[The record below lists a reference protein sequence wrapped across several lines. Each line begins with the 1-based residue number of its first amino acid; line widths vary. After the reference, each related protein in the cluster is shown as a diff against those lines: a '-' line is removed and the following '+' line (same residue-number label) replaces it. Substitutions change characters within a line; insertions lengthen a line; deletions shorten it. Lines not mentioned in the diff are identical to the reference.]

1 MFCSSP
7 YNIIRIIRSE
17 VRCSYLGVA
26 LSFTAWTDS
35 WLDLQFKSK
44 PKYLLHHDTV
54 ALKKWYNGNLTSS
67 AKQCKICHSLLPYV
81 LWSLWL
87 YLWTSKQSESWW
99 INDGNHKAR
108 KHKLNLGCTKEFW
121 LKTDTFWPEDLG
133 LSVDISISFTL
144 LDNWN
149 GSLHLIKHK
158 QNAKISYSFILYPVS
173 SI

>member
-1 MFCSSP
+1 MVQWQSDKLSKT
-7 YNIIRIIRSE
+7 
-17 VRCSYLGVA
+17 VYL
-26 LSFTAWTDS
+26 
-35 WLDLQFKSK
+35 
-44 PKYLLHHDTV
+44 
-54 ALKKWYNGNLTSS
+54 
-67 AKQCKICHSLLPYV
+67 CHSLLPYV

-87 YLWTSKQSESWW
+87 NVWTSKQFESWW

-108 KHKLNLGCTKEFW
+108 KHKLNLGCTKIFW

-133 LSVDISISFTL
+133 LSADISISFTL

-173 SI
+173 SITPSSHNRLCFYFSNFNSSFPQKYHHTSLSPIVHNPHSLSNYIT